1 MQFRELI
8 EILGKMDAEANV
20 MLAQQPGYPFEYS
33 VAGVAVR
40 EEFTEDDE
48 DGGVER
54 AYEPGTAAND
64 VFIVEGTQLRYGSKA
79 AWGAVH
85 RR

>member
-1 MQFRELI
+1 MKVRELI

-40 EEFTEDDE
+40 EDFIEDDE
-48 DGGVER
+48 DGGER
-54 AYEPGTAAND
+54 RTYEPGTAGND
-64 VFIVEGTQLRYGSKA
+64 VLIVEGAQLRYGSKA
-79 AWGAVH
+79 AWDAAA
-85 RR
+85 R